1 MSSPLGNEQR
11 LRKIGSFG
19 WMAAAGGLALTAVGA
34 AVDLQQFY
42 FSYLVAW
49 LYWLGIALGC
59 FAIGLLHHLTGGGWG
74 GAIRR
79 IVDSGAFLVP
89 IMGLAFL
96 PLVPGMPTLYPWD
109 RPDLVAHDPI
119 LQHKAPYLNHNF
131 FLARTAGYFV
141 LWTLTGLI
149 VAWRR
154 RVYAGNLVYD
164 NARRLRVVSGVGLG
178 LYGLS
183 MTFAA
188 IDWAMSLQPHWF
200 STIFGVMFVV
210 GQALA
215 ALSFAVVVALALR
228 PGDRPTIGERHDL
241 GNLLLAFTMLWA
253 YISFSQFLIIWYANI
268 PEEVTFYQ
276 VRFHG
281 GWAWTAVAL
290 VLFHFFL
297 PFFALLPKTTKR
309 SSQYLIRVA
318 GLILL
323 MRWVDLVWLIEPVR
337 PREGTFVPWIDLA
350 ATVGLGGVWLGLFA
364 WRYRT
369 LNVVVLPDDAAKMEH
384 GHG

>member
-1 MSSPLGNEQR
+1 MSSPLGNEQL
-11 LRKIGSFG
+11 LRKIGSAG
-19 WMAAAGGLALTAVGA
+19 WLAAVVGLVFTGIGA

-59 FAIGLLHHLTGGGWG
+59 FAIYLLHHLVGGGWG

-79 IVDSGAFLVP
+79 IVESGAFLVP
-89 IMGLAFL
+89 VAGLLFL
-96 PLVPGMPTLYPWD
+96 PLVGGMYTLYPWD

-131 FLARTAGYFV
+131 FLGRTVGYFV
-141 LWTLTGLI
+141 LWTLIGLI

-154 RVYAGNLVYD
+154 RVYARNLTYD
-164 NARRLRVVSGVGLG
+164 NARRLRVVSGVGILF
-178 LYGLS
+178 YGLG

-210 GQALA
+210 GQALS
-215 ALSFAVVVALALR
+215 ALAFSVVLVLALR
-228 PGDRPTIGERHDL
+228 PNDRPTAGERHDL

-276 VRFHG
+276 VRFQG

-290 VLFHFFL
+290 VLFHFFV

-309 SSQYLIRVA
+309 NPTALFRIA
-318 GLILL
+318 AWILV
-323 MRWVDLVWLIEPVR
+323 MRWIDLVWLIEPVR

-350 ATVGLGGVWLGLFA
+350 ATVGIGGLWVGLFT
-364 WRYRT
+364 WRYAS
-369 LNVVVLPDDAAKMEH
+369 LNPVMLPDDAPKVEH